1 MDDRD
6 DLGLRDM
13 VCPDKPRRE
22 RLPNKRQGANMGIFS
37 GLAKT
42 GLAKK
47 AIDEA
52 RKPENQRKMKDVVA
66 KVRDR
71 AGKGRAH

>member
-1 MDDRD
+1 
-6 DLGLRDM
+6 
-13 VCPDKPRRE
+13 
-22 RLPNKRQGANMGIFS
+22 MGIFS

-52 RKPENQRKMKDVVA
+52 RKPENQRKIQEAIA
-66 KVRDR
+66 KVKARR
-71 AGKGRAH
+71 GSGR